1 MNTIEAADGR
11 LRVFLS
17 LPFRGR
23 SNDDIEKSIEGMRK
37 WFFATQTVDGRS
49 YNYNEIQFVDNH
61 KFSPE
66 TDGITDVPSK
76 VFTSAT
82 SVYCLGEAI
91 KMMARCDLV
100 VFSPDWINATG
111 CRMEMDICRAYH
123 RPYIIMGCENGGCG
137 VAG

>member
-23 SNDDIEKSIEGMRK
+23 DNDDIEKSIEGMRK
-37 WFFATQTVDGRS
+37 WFFATQTVDGRN

-100 VFSPDWINATG
+100 IFSPDWIDATG
-111 CRMEMDICRAYH
+111 DRKS
-123 RPYIIMGCENGGCG
+123 
-137 VAG
+137 VV